1 MVRAG
6 ASMLGGNTTGQ
17 ASGAGMQGT
26 SSNQSLNNKL
36 PYSFKSALD
45 QIEEEILMLAAE
57 VSFCKK
63 EVFI

>member
-1 MVRAG
+1 
-6 ASMLGGNTTGQ
+6 MLGGNTTGQ
-17 ASGAGMQGT
+17 TSGFGMQNV
-26 SSNQSLNNKL
+26 SSNHSLNNKL

-45 QIEEEILMLAAE
+45 QIEEEILILAAE

>member
-1 MVRAG
+1 
-6 ASMLGGNTTGQ
+6 MLGGSPTGT
-17 ASGAGMQGT
+17 ASGFAKQPMQNV
-26 SSNQSLNNKL
+26 SSNHSLNSKL